1 MKMVK
6 NLLVSVI
13 LSSMLGF
20 SSLATAAQVNVNK
33 ASAEEISDNLSGIGM
48 VKAQR
53 IVEYCQENSCVK
65 PEDLMNVKG
74 VGVKT
79 IEKNRDNLKFSESM

>member
-1 MKMVK
+1 MKMIKSV
-6 NLLVSVI
+6 LVSVA
-13 LSSMLGF
+13 LGSLLGF
-20 SSLATAAQVNVNK
+20 SSLAAAAQVNVNK

-74 VGVKT
+74 VGEKRLKRIVT
-79 IEKNRDNLKFSESM
+79 I